1 MVTTTSMPFPALEPT
16 SCPTVAASSLQTSRS
31 SADADARRL
40 AAAVARGDEAAFR
53 QLYDRYQ
60 PRLFRLALVL
70 GRGDESLAQDT
81 VQSVFVTAAAK
92 LRRVDGEEHLW
103 NWLARVARQQLAK
116 AWRQQKQDPAMVGM
130 ADLPEHPDAVKP
142 DSVLA
147 ESLDAALLAR
157 HLELQRY
164 HELSDLSDDE
174 LERLLP
180 TARQDTQELLATL
193 GYFSSEISIE
203 RKVGADSTAARSSA
217 LFIGR
222 LVPFRR
228 FTEASLFRPI
238 TRMSPNCLAFE
249 R

>member
-1 MVTTTSMPFPALEPT
+1 MPFPALEPT
-16 SCPTVAASSLQTSRS
+16 ARPTAMASSLQTSRS
-31 SADADARRL
+31 SADAEARQL

-116 AWRQQKQDPAMVGM
+116 AWRQRQRDSAVLGM

-142 DSVLA
+142 DSVLE
-147 ESLDAALLAR
+147 ESLDTALQAMDAEGRQLIEWFYFDR
-157 HLELQRY
+157 
-164 HELSDLSDDE
+164 LSHQEIAGQLNATPKAVSSR
-174 LERLLP
+174 LER
-180 TARQDTQELLATL
+180 ARAKL
-193 GYFSSEISIE
+193 
-203 RKVGADSTAARSSA
+203 RS
-217 LFIGR
+217 L
-222 LVPFRR
+222 
-228 FTEASLFRPI
+228 I
-238 TRMSPNCLAFE
+238 TRRLSHE
-249 R
+249 T

>member
-1 MVTTTSMPFPALEPT
+1 MPFPALEPT

-40 AAAVARGDEAAFR
+40 AASVARGDEAAFR

-116 AWRQQKQDPAMVGM
+116 AWRQQKRDAAVVGM
-130 ADLPEHPDAVKP
+130 ADLPEQPDAVKP
-142 DSVLA
+142 DSVLE
-147 ESLDAALLAR
+147 ESLDAALLAMDAEER
-157 HLELQRY
+157 QLVEWFYFDR
-164 HELSDLSDDE
+164 LSHQEIAGQLNATPKAVSGR
-174 LERLLP
+174 LER
-180 TARQDTQELLATL
+180 ARAKL
-193 GYFSSEISIE
+193 
-203 RKVGADSTAARSSA
+203 RS
-217 LFIGR
+217 L
-222 LVPFRR
+222 
-228 FTEASLFRPI
+228 I
-238 TRMSPNCLAFE
+238 TRRLSHE
-249 R
+249 T

>member
-1 MVTTTSMPFPALEPT
+1 MPFPALEPT

-116 AWRQQKQDPAMVGM
+116 AWRQRKRDPEVVGM
-130 ADLPEHPDAVKP
+130 ADLPEPPDAVKP
-142 DSVLA
+142 DSVLE
-147 ESLDAALLAR
+147 ESLDAALLAMDAEER
-157 HLELQRY
+157 QLIEWFYFDR
-164 HELSDLSDDE
+164 LSHQEIAGQLNATPKAVSGR
-174 LERLLP
+174 LER
-180 TARQDTQELLATL
+180 ARAKL
-193 GYFSSEISIE
+193 
-203 RKVGADSTAARSSA
+203 RS
-217 LFIGR
+217 L
-222 LVPFRR
+222 
-228 FTEASLFRPI
+228 I
-238 TRMSPNCLAFE
+238 TRRLSHE
-249 R
+249 T